1 MTFSFEFTV
10 DGPALSQRA
19 DRRSLR
25 NWRRR
30 IKDSA
35 SSRWDKETP
44 VVEDVKVTITYF
56 HDGSRF
62 DIDNILKPLLDA
74 MSKLIFVDDSQITD
88 LLCRKRILK
97 DDLEIQNLSTILNEP
112 LRSSRPFVHIIV
124 ETAPDQ
130 GVLS

>member
-1 MTFSFEFTV
+1 MAFTFEFTV
-10 DGPALSQRA
+10 DGPAFSQRA

-25 NWRRR
+25 NWRQR
-30 IKDSA
+30 IRDSA
-35 SSRWDKETP
+35 KSRWDKETP
-44 VVEDVKVTITYF
+44 VVEDVMVTITYF

-112 LRSSRPFVHIIV
+112 LRRSRPLVYIVV
-124 ETAPDQ
+124 ETAPNQ